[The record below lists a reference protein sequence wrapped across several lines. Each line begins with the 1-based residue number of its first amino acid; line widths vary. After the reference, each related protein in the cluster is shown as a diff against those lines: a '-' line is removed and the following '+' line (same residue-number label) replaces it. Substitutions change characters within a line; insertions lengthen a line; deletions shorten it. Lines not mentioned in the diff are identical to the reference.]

1 MKTTESLFPW
11 LSGAPRPE
19 KETPQPQSQTINPME
34 QHQTKHRTNRKTQN
48 PTQNQTTRTMKLPNK
63 LDAMDFFQT
72 LHNWLSG
79 LLRLEKKPRIRL
91 FSPLTNAI
99 TAFIISVALIC
110 VPNSPM
116 LSLVRGDENHFC
128 YDTLVIQGISQPSC
142 DCRFGGIIR
151 VPGLP
156 APFPYPKCARSGLFF
171 ATHDRCV
178 GVYSHHDGDKYNTW
192 CNNGKKIPVK
202 YSRCRLKLDWYSLLS
217 CALLSVGC
225 IAACASS
232 PSGWGLV
239 GCIACLA
246 GEGLLCARPCSLFY
260 CEARVEPRTH
270 LNAKKKSGGTCPDD
284 HTTNPSG

>member
-1 MKTTESLFPW
+1 MK
-11 LSGAPRPE
+11 
-19 KETPQPQSQTINPME
+19 QN
-34 QHQTKHRTNRKTQN
+34 QTKHRTNRKTQN
-48 PTQNQTTRTMKLPNK
+48 PTQNQTTRTMKLRNK

-79 LLRLEKKPRIRL
+79 LLRPEKETTQPQLQIQNPMEQHQTKHRTNRKPQNPKPCIRL

-99 TAFIISVALIC
+99 TAFIMSAVLIC
-110 VPNSPM
+110 IPNSPM

-192 CNNGKKIPVK
+192 CNNSKKIPVK

>member
-1 MKTTESLFPW
+1 MKTTKSLFPW
-11 LSGAPRPE
+11 FFGAPRLE
-19 KETPQPQSQTINPME
+19 KETTQPQSQTINPME
-34 QHQTKHRTNRKTQN
+34 QHQTQHRTKHKPQN
-48 PTQNQTTRTMKLPNK
+48 P
-63 LDAMDFFQT
+63 
-72 LHNWLSG
+72 
-79 LLRLEKKPRIRL
+79 KPRIRL
-91 FSPLTNAI
+91 FSPLTNII
-99 TAFIISVALIC
+99 TAFIMSAVLIC
-110 VPNSPM
+110 IPNSPM

-142 DCRFGGIIR
+142 DCRFGGIIS

-225 IAACASS
+225 ISACISS
-232 PSGWGLV
+232 PSGWGLA

-270 LNAKKKSGGTCPDD
+270 LNTKKKSGGTCPDD
-284 HTTNPSG
+284 LQRTHPANRSNKL